1 MWLYVSIDEV
11 FVDVLWLS
19 CMMIYKNVLVGLNV
33 GGGKVVIIGDLKVD
47 KSEVLFCVFGCYV
60 DLLGGC
66 YIIVEDVGIDVNDM
80 ENIYLESEYVIGV
93 YQVYGGFGD
102 LVLFIVYGVLQVLM
116 VVMQYK
122 LGYEEV
128 GKVSIV
134 VQGLGYIGM
143 ELVKLLCDCGVK
155 LFVIDLDS
163 SWVECVVIEYGVE
176 VVKFDDIYDVNVDVF
191 VFCVLEG
198 VINFQMLFCLC
209 MKIVCGIVNNQFVS
223 LEIGDELYVCGIL
236 YVFDYVVNVG
246 GVMNVLLEID
256 GYNCE
261 CVMCLICSIYYNF
274 GCIFVLF
281 ECEGIVFQCVVDQ
294 IVELCIQLIGK
305 LKMFFGCSML

>member
-1 MWLYVSIDEV
+1 MCLYVSIDEV
-11 FVDVLWLS
+11 LVDVLWLS
-19 CMMIYKNVLVGLNV
+19 WMMIYKNVLVGFNV

-47 KSEVLFCVFGCYV
+47 KIEVLFCVFGCYV

-80 ENIYLESEYVIGV
+80 ENIYLESQFVIGV

-116 VVMQYK
+116 VVMCFK
-122 LGYEEV
+122 FGYEEV
-128 GKVSIV
+128 GKISIV

-155 LFVIDLDS
+155 LYVIDLDS
-163 SWVECVVIEYGVE
+163 VLVDCVVSDFGVE
-176 VVKFDDIYDVNVDVF
+176 VVKLDEIYEVNVDVF
-191 VFCVLEG
+191 VLCVLEG
-198 VINFQMLFCLC
+198 VINVDILSWIKV
-209 MKIVCGIVNNQFVS
+209 KIICGIVNNQLVS

-274 GCIFVLF
+274 ICIF
-281 ECEGIVFQCVVDQ
+281 
-294 IVELCIQLIGK
+294 ELL
-305 LKMFFGCSML
+305 